1 MKRFYFALVAASSL
15 SLALAGCVTETTR
28 VRTVDNQTDPTTTRV
43 HTQEE
48 MRKSGEN
55 DPGHALEKTDAAV
68 TVSGPR

>member
-1 MKRFYFALVAASSL
+1 MKQFYFALLAASAL
-15 SLALAGCVTETTR
+15 GLAGCVTETTR
-28 VRTVDNQTDPTTTRV
+28 VRSVDNQTDPTTKRV

-55 DPGHALEKTDAAV
+55 DPGRALEKTDAAV